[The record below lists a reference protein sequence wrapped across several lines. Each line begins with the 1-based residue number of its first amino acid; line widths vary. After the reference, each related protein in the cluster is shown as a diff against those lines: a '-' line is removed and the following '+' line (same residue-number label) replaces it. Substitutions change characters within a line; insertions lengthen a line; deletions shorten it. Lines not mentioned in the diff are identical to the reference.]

1 MQNYQYFFTQNDY
14 KFGKKIKDFF
24 QKDAD
29 RIKLTNVFRV
39 TTNNEFDGIR
49 LSRLE
54 DVLDSRHQPLVLNN
68 KFFYILLVLDPH
80 FIRHGQKK
88 LNK

>member
-39 TTNNEFDGIR
+39 TTNNEFDGINY
-49 LSRLE
+49 
-54 DVLDSRHQPLVLNN
+54 Q
-68 KFFYILLVLDPH
+68 
-80 FIRHGQKK
+80 G
-88 LNK
+88 

>member
-24 QKDAD
+24 QNDAD

-39 TTNNEFDGIR
+39 TTNNEFDDIK
-49 LSRLE
+49 LLRLE

-68 KFFYILLVLDPH
+68 KFFYILLVLSLIH
-80 FIRHGQKK
+80 I
-88 LNK
+88 

>member
-39 TTNNEFDGIR
+39 TTNNEFDETKAIT
-49 LSRLE
+49 
-54 DVLDSRHQPLVLNN
+54 VN
-68 KFFYILLVLDPH
+68 KLRDG
-80 FIRHGQKK
+80 GQSISM
-88 LNK
+88 

>member
-39 TTNNEFDGIR
+39 TTNNEFDRIR

-54 DVLDSRHQPLVLNN
+54 EYLTHSINLSYSITN
-68 KFFYILLVLDPH
+68 FSIYF
-80 FIRHGQKK
+80 
-88 LNK
+88 

>member
-1 MQNYQYFFTQNDY
+1 MQNYQYFFTQNDHQ
-14 KFGKKIKDFF
+14 FGKKIKDFF

-29 RIKLTNVFRV
+29 SIKLTNVFRV
-39 TTNNEFDGIR
+39 TTNNEFDDIK

-68 KFFYILLVLDPH
+68 KFFYILLVSRSS
-80 FIRHGQKK
+80 F
-88 LNK
+88 N

>member
-39 TTNNEFDGIR
+39 TTNN
-49 LSRLE
+49 
-54 DVLDSRHQPLVLNN
+54 
-68 KFFYILLVLDPH
+68 
-80 FIRHGQKK
+80 
-88 LNK
+88 